1 MYKKI
6 KVEEALIENSIV
18 FSGELERLKTQ
29 SEDWLGVLNMPLHT
43 ALESREFDELLR
55 IFFPSEHK
63 LTEFRSEL
71 ELMTKPEIKAVR
83 RITRPASVIE
93 PTEVN
98 WIVPNVLKVLTLFY
112 FKHIFQPYEDLVNCC
127 KLTLTAFGQF

>member
-43 ALESREFDELLR
+43 ALESREFD
-55 IFFPSEHK
+55 
-63 LTEFRSEL
+63 
-71 ELMTKPEIKAVR
+71 
-83 RITRPASVIE
+83 
-93 PTEVN
+93 
-98 WIVPNVLKVLTLFY
+98 
-112 FKHIFQPYEDLVNCC
+112 
-127 KLTLTAFGQF
+127 

>member
-6 KVEEALIENSIV
+6 KVEEALIENSII

-55 IFFPSEHK
+55 IFF
-63 LTEFRSEL
+63 
-71 ELMTKPEIKAVR
+71 
-83 RITRPASVIE
+83 
-93 PTEVN
+93 
-98 WIVPNVLKVLTLFY
+98 
-112 FKHIFQPYEDLVNCC
+112 
-127 KLTLTAFGQF
+127 